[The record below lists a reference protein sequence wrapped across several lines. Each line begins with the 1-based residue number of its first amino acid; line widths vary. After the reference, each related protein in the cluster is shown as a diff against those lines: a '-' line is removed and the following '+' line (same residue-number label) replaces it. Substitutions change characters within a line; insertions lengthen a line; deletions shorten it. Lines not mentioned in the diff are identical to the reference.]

1 MGGQGPLVPAA
12 VPVRAVQEE
21 TRPLSGHR
29 PEQGTAEHS
38 RCTRGLLAGGAAA
51 SLNTVTGGIG
61 ARLSLPSK
69 GPSPTLIAVKGT
81 VLLSHQSGN
90 PGTVWRLTARPFRP
104 SRQLLF
110 TAQRNKCFSLL
121 GCALLSPTQVR
132 TARSPQRGF
141 WEMRL
146 LLTLDPC
153 EVHNMLSLLRPLGE
167 PLATRGHWALQIW
180 LVPLRDWIPN

>member
-1 MGGQGPLVPAA
+1 MYQGTPGWGSCSFPEHGN
-12 VPVRAVQEE
+12 R
-21 TRPLSGHR
+21 GHR
-29 PEQGTAEHS
+29 GAPVTA
-38 RCTRGLLAGGAAA
+38 
-51 SLNTVTGGIG
+51 I
-61 ARLSLPSK
+61 
-69 GPSPTLIAVKGT
+69 KGT
-81 VLLSHQSGN
+81 LTNPDCCEGTVMLSHQSGN

-110 TAQRNKCFSLL
+110 TAQRNKCFPLL

-146 LLTLDPC
+146 LLTPDPC
-153 EVHNMLSLLRPLGE
+153 EVHDMLSLLRPLGE